1 MLCPLCNSDHVRVLR
16 MYSQDCIEQFY
27 TTDPLFDGID
37 IDIGQDVTG
46 PVDLYQCLRCEL
58 KFYDP
63 LYTGGSYFYSQLQ
76 KFPWYYQLHK
86 PEFDYA
92 KAYIK
97 PTDTV
102 LEIGC
107 GAGYFANLIEG
118 TYTGLDPYSQNP
130 KVVKQSIHEHAGTYD
145 VVCGFQVL
153 EHVVDTGKFVESAL
167 ACLKPNGLLI
177 LSVPSEDSF
186 LGNIEGWALNYP
198 PHHVTRYT
206 NQCLEN
212 IARLFNL
219 ECVSIYNEP
228 LALFHRS
235 LLDEGKYYTIDSNI
249 NYDLGHTVVAVY
261 RKIISVIYD

>member
-1 MLCPLCNSDHVRVLR
+1 MCPLCNSDHVHILER
-16 MYSQDCIEQFY
+16 YSQDRIEHFY
-27 TTDPLFDGID
+27 RTDPLFDSID
-37 IDIGQDVTG
+37 IDIGQDVIG
-46 PVDLYQCLRCEL
+46 PVDLCQCLCCLL
-58 KFYDP
+58 KFYFP

-92 KAYIK
+92 KSYIK

-107 GAGYFANLIEG
+107 GAGHFANIIEG

-130 KVVKQSIHEHAGTYD
+130 KVIKQSIHEHKGTYD

-153 EHVVDTGKFVESAL
+153 EHVVETGKFVESAL
-167 ACLKPNGLLI
+167 HCLKSNGLLI

-198 PHHVTRYT
+198 PHHITRYT

-219 ECVSIYNEP
+219 ECVSLYNEP
-228 LALFHRS
+228 LLEFHRS
-235 LLDEGKYYTIDSNI
+235 LLDEGKYYTTDSNI
-249 NYDLGHTVVAVY
+249 NYDIGHTVIAVY
-261 RKIISVIYD
+261 KN